1 MRMTGYRWRQHG
13 HWSCRFACSLAGLAI
28 TVAALFADKAAVAAE
43 PVLAAGS
50 QIERTMAGDGEDQLL
65 IDASAGPLVVV
76 VEQLGV
82 DLVMRCDHETHVRNS
97 PAGRLGP
104 EIVVVDRRCL
114 LTVRA
119 RSVGAPQLS
128 YRARA
133 FTFDSAEGRRLPR
146 QAWEQWSQAH
156 YESGTEDVQG
166 MTSALTK
173 LREVERFS
181 AANGDSDDL
190 RFLRIS
196 NAHLLRRLGRH
207 TEAVQAYDAFMQSLH
222 PVHDAVWLTRASNGR
237 GLSLRELDRFD
248 DADRAFADAVR
259 YGADRRDGY
268 EWVSAKNNRCL
279 ILHTYGKLAAARD
292 CYAAVIPDY
301 REVAPDHIAVPTL
314 NLAAAADTLGE
325 PALALKNY
333 RAALELRR
341 ASTERSSLGI
351 VLLNLANHEAQTG
364 AWPDALAHSLEAQR
378 LFEELG
384 DKPRTVSMLNLR
396 GWIYSELREP
406 ERARE
411 YLEQSVRLAQESKDA
426 AAIALSKS
434 ALARIDSDPARAAVA
449 HREVVDYF
457 MQTRRAGLASQEWLM
472 LAERLDTLGDAAGR
486 DAALA
491 ACEELLQSNGSR
503 SYKAHVAM
511 LRGRVALRVGR
522 FADAGIQADQ
532 VITLRTQTRETEGLA
547 AARLLKARAER
558 RSGRVDA
565 AYAEIERALAELSRA
580 ERLPGSPVLAANL
593 YDRRVELLDEAMDI
607 LLGAD
612 TISEAAMARAWALK
626 WKYARV
632 PDATAGAPLEESERE
647 LVDELRAKVL
657 LLSGART
664 PGLAGSRPPPPE
676 VLAEIARRVDVIE
689 SQLDARRAGP
699 TAATAEV
706 LSLDAVQAAL
716 RPGEV
721 LISLHLG
728 GRASGAWLST
738 PAATRWVALPA
749 RAALLSSIEDVLRNQ
764 DPAAF
769 EKLSTLLAP
778 LLAAA
783 GTSQRVLIVPD
794 GPAHLIPFA
803 ALRAADSEYWIQ
815 GRSIEQLAR
824 PPSSPTQLR
833 PVALTQSFPVV
844 VWGASRGAARSGLAR
859 NDTAAYR
866 SGIAMA
872 ELPAV
877 STEVRLMK
885 RVLGLRRVSAGDP
898 RVVAAPADAT
908 PWMLHI
914 AGHGLASS
922 RHPYAAALALPDSAD
937 SSGFAFVS
945 GQSLQLGSR
954 PPRIVFVNVCEGFSG
969 RLFDSQP
976 PASLA
981 RRFLQAGADAVVAA
995 SWPVEDSRAAR
1006 LAELIYAELDR
1017 DPTDLA
1023 AALAR
1028 AQQTALGSGGLRQL
1042 RHWSGYSV
1050 IRTGK

>member
-1 MRMTGYRWRQHG
+1 MGAIGYQWRGNGRWPFPSAR
-13 HWSCRFACSLAGLAI
+13 GLAAWAI
-28 TVAALFADKAAVAAE
+28 ALAVLFAGRAATAQPILV
-43 PVLAAGS
+43 AGS
-50 QIERTMAGDGEDQLL
+50 QVERTLAGSAQDHLL
-65 IDASAGPLVVV
+65 IDAAAEPLIVVI
-76 VEQLGV
+76 EQIGV
-82 DLVMRCDHETHVRNS
+82 DLVARCDDESHVRNS

-119 RSVGAPQLS
+119 RSIGAPELS

-133 FTFDSAEGRRLPR
+133 FAFDSAEGRRLPR
-146 QAWEQWSQAH
+146 LAWELWSQAH
-156 YESGTEDVQG
+156 YDSGTEDVQG

-173 LREVERFS
+173 LREVERFV
-181 AANGDSDDL
+181 AVLGDSDDL
-190 RFLRIS
+190 RFLRIG

-207 TEAVQAYDAFMQSLH
+207 AEAVQAYDAFMHGMNPQRDS
-222 PVHDAVWLTRASNGR
+222 VWLTRASNGK
-237 GLSLRELDRFD
+237 GLSLREMDRFD
-248 DADRAFADAVR
+248 AADQAFADAVR

-301 REVAPDHIAVPTL
+301 REVAPDHVAVPTL

-341 ASTERSSLGI
+341 AGAERSSLGI

-364 AWPDALAHSLEAQR
+364 AWPDALEHSLEAQR

-411 YLEQSVRLAQESKDA
+411 YLVQSVRLAQESKDA

-434 ALARIDSDPARAAVA
+434 ALARLEPEPARAAAA
-449 HREVVDYF
+449 HREVVAYF
-457 MQTRRAGLASQEWLM
+457 TQTRRAGLASQEWLM
-472 LAERLDTLGDAAGR
+472 LAERLDALGDVAGR

-491 ACEELLQSNGSR
+491 ACEALLQSNGSR

-511 LRGRVALRVGR
+511 LRGRVALRDGR
-522 FADAGIQADQ
+522 LADAGVQADQ
-532 VITLRTQTRETEGLA
+532 VIALRIQTREREGLA

-558 RSGRVDA
+558 RAGRADA
-565 AYAEIERALAELSRA
+565 AYAEIERALAELRRA
-580 ERLPGSPVLAANL
+580 ERLPGSPVLVANL
-593 YDRRVELLDEAMDI
+593 YDRRMELLDEAMDI
-607 LLGAD
+607 LLGVD
-612 TISEAAMARAWALK
+612 TVSDAAMARAWALK
-626 WKYARV
+626 WKYARAPDV
-632 PDATAGAPLEESERE
+632 AEDATQDEGERA

-657 LLSGART
+657 LLSGTRT

-689 SQLDARRAGP
+689 SQLDARRARP
-699 TAATAEV
+699 AMAAAAV

-716 RPGEV
+716 RPGEL
-721 LISLHLG
+721 LISLNLG
-728 GRASGAWLST
+728 SRASGAWLST
-738 PAATRWVALPA
+738 SAATRWIALPA
-749 RAALLSSIEDVLRNQ
+749 RAALLPPIEEVQRSQ

-769 EKLSTLLAP
+769 EKLSALLAP
-778 LLAAA
+778 LLTAA
-783 GTSQRVLIVPD
+783 GAAQRVLIVPD
-794 GPAHLIPFA
+794 GPTHLIPFG
-803 ALRAADSEYWIQ
+803 ALRMAGNDYWIQ
-815 GRSIEQLAR
+815 GRNIELLAR
-824 PPSSPTQLR
+824 PPSSPVQLR

-844 VWGASRGAARSGLAR
+844 VWGASGMGESGLSPLGEA
-859 NDTAAYR
+859 AAYR
-866 SGIAMA
+866 SGIAMT

-877 STEVRLMK
+877 SAEVRLMK

-898 RVVAAPADAT
+898 RAIAAPPGAT
-908 PWMLHI
+908 WWMLHV

-922 RHPYAAALALPDSAD
+922 RHPYAAALALPDSAGSD
-937 SSGFAFVS
+937 GFAFVS
-945 GQSLQLGSR
+945 GQSLRLGSR

-969 RLFDSQP
+969 RLFESQP

-1006 LAELIYAELDR
+1006 LAELVYAELDR
-1017 DPTDLA
+1017 DPADVA

-1028 AQQTALGSGGLRQL
+1028 AQRKALASGGLRQL
-1042 RHWSGYSV
+1042 RHWAGYSV
-1050 IRTGK
+1050 IRAGE